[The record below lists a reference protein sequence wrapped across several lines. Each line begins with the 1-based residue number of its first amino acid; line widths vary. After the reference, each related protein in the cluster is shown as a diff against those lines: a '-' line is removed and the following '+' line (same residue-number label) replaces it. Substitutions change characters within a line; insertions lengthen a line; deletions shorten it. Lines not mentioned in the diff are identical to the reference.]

1 MRNTLSNTEMTSPI
15 TRRTTITT
23 KATTAVLSEVSSL
36 TVAEVSSSTAF
47 VTKVAGID
55 IIITC

>member
-15 TRRTTITT
+15 KRITTSTT
-23 KATTAVLSEVSSL
+23 KAIIAVLSEASSL
-36 TVAEVSSSTAF
+36 TAAEVSSSTVS